1 MPAYEKKLGWVPMVR
16 NSFRID
22 LIEMELFCRNL
33 VRHMSEHGHFYILRD
48 NDSVCYFKVG
58 SSRPIYSKNKCR
70 LYVLC
75 VDSVMLM
82 RVSNVQFAK
91 VQELGSCA
99 SVHGEHLATSPSSN
113 AFRESRMTA
122 TIGMTQCCM
131 RTNSVFSNLAVLD
144 M

>member
-33 VRHMSEHGHFYILRD
+33 VRHAWTWTFLYFAWPLFC
-48 NDSVCYFKVG
+48 VCYFKVG
-58 SSRPIYSKNKCR
+58 SSRPTYSKNKCR

-113 AFRESRMTA
+113 AFRESRTTA

-131 RTNSVFSNLAVLD
+131 RTNCVFSNLAVLD